1 MADADLRRL
10 PAVHLLLA
18 DAALAS
24 AITRIGQPAVA
35 EVVRGVLDDART
47 ALRAGTPFDLATI
60 VPQCLARLAARHRLR
75 TVINATGVLIHTNL
89 GRAPLADEA
98 VRAVTEAAR
107 GYVNLELD
115 LTTGKRSHRNDAV
128 KDDICALLGAESAVV
143 VNNCAAATVL
153 TLRAL
158 AAGREVIVARG
169 ELVEIGGG
177 FRIPDIMAA
186 SGATLREVG
195 TTNIT
200 RIADYEKAIGAQSAL
215 LLRVHQSNFRIR
227 GFTASP
233 ALADLIALGRREGL
247 PVIDDIGSGALV
259 DYSQWGMTDEPLA
272 AASLAAGADVVLFS
286 ADKLLGGPQAGII
299 AGKKSLIDRI
309 ARDPFYRATRPC
321 KLTLAAL
328 AATLT
333 LYRRGDWRQISVL
346 QLLDQSMD
354 DLRQRAQEL
363 ASAVG
368 GVARDDTTFV
378 GGGSCP
384 DESIPTVVVTIPG
397 PAEELAARLRN
408 GDPPVMAR
416 IHNGELLLDL
426 RSVLPHE
433 WDELKKAVNAMQE
446 PRTK

>member
-18 DAALAS
+18 DAGLAT
-24 AITRIGQPAVA
+24 AVAQHGQAAVA

-60 VPQCLARLAARHRLR
+60 VPLSLARLAARPRLR

-98 VRAVTEAAR
+98 VRAVAEAAR

-115 LTTGKRSHRNDAV
+115 LTTGKRSHRNDV
-128 KDDICALLGAESAVV
+128 IQDDLCALLGCEAATA

-153 TLRAL
+153 ALRAL
-158 AAGREVIVARG
+158 ATGREVIVARG

-186 SGATLREVG
+186 SGAMLREVG

-200 RIADYEKAIGAQSAL
+200 RIADYEAAIGPETAL

-233 ALADLIALGRREGL
+233 ALADLIALGHRHGL
-247 PVIDDIGSGALV
+247 PVIDDIGSGAMV
-259 DYSQWGMTDEPLA
+259 DYAQWGMSDEPLA

-309 ARDPFYRATRPC
+309 TRDPFYRATRPC
-321 KLTLAAL
+321 KLTLAGL
-328 AATLT
+328 AATLR
-333 LYRRGDWRQISVL
+333 LYRRGEWRQIPVL

-354 DLRQRAQEL
+354 DLRQRAHEL
-363 ASAVG
+363 ASAIG
-368 GVARDDTTFV
+368 GTARDDTTFV

-384 DESIPTVVVTIPG
+384 DESIPTVVVAVPG

-408 GDPPVMAR
+408 GNPPVMAR

-433 WDELKKAVNAMQE
+433 WEELKRAVCAIQE